1 MTSTQPLTQG
11 RPALCA
17 VTLIDRRTGRPHRVN
32 GAALVALSRDPHGA
46 AAELPRIRELCQARL
61 GWDDPRWVREQQN
74 YQDLWQRCYSL
85 PADPAMRTPA

>member
-1 MTSTQPLTQG
+1 MTSTHPLTHG

-46 AAELPRIRELCQARL
+46 AELLAGRDARL
-61 GWDDPRWVREQQN
+61 WDARIQP
-74 YQDLWQRCYSL
+74 L
-85 PADPAMRTPA
+85 PASAR

>member
-46 AAELPRIRELCQARL
+46 AAELLARRDARL
-61 GWDDPRWVREQQN
+61 WDARIQP
-74 YQDLWQRCYSL
+74 L
-85 PADPAMRTPA
+85 PASAR